1 MAEAIEWQSAK
12 LRSTKDLTPDIRLFE
27 IEPSGEF
34 EHPTPGS
41 HINVA
46 VQIGERP
53 DVRSYSVVGP
63 CTDGLYR
70 IAVKLLP
77 DTRGGSA
84 YMWRLAPGAQM
95 TISKPGNHFELS
107 RGRPEY
113 LLLAG
118 GIGITPIYTMTM
130 ALAQSDARFRLLY
143 ACRRRQDLAFGDE
156 LSERIGDRLAV
167 FIDEE
172 GARAD
177 LDAEIDRLAPGGEFY
192 VCGPIGMLEAARR
205 AWQRSGRPVDGLR
218 FETFGNS
225 GRFASEPFT
234 VKIPRLGMTIEV
246 PQNQTMLDALEQA
259 GVGMVFDCR
268 RGECG
273 LCALDILEVDG
284 VVDHRDVFF
293 SEEEK
298 AANKKLCTCVS
309 RVAGGAITVD
319 TPDRSAPVGARP

>member
-1 MAEAIEWQSAK
+1 MPEAIEWQSAK

-34 EHPTPGS
+34 VPPTPGS
-41 HINVA
+41 YINVA

-53 DVRSYSVVGP
+53 DVRSYSTVGP
-63 CTDGLYR
+63 CSDGVYR

-84 YMWRLAPGAQM
+84 YMWRLAPGAHM

-118 GIGITPIYTMTM
+118 GIGITPIYTMTT
-130 ALAQSDARFRLLY
+130 ALAQSDAKFRLLY
-143 ACRRRQDLAFGDE
+143 ACRRRQDLAFGEE
-156 LSERIGDRLAV
+156 LRERIGDRLAV
-167 FIDEE
+167 YIDEE

-225 GRFASEPFT
+225 GRFASERFT
-234 VKIPRLGMTIEV
+234 VKIPRLGMAVEV
-246 PQNQTMLDALEQA
+246 AQNQTMLDALEQA
-259 GVGMVFDCR
+259 GVGMIFDCR

-319 TPDRSAPVGARP
+319 TPDRHTPPGVRP